1 MTDKKGNPFED
12 DQTDIAIENI
22 VFVGLDDI
30 TAALLEAQ
38 KAALEDGDNTRW
50 NDLERMKGVIAT
62 ARQGIEKIL
71 KDIGKRDKT

>member
-1 MTDKKGNPFED
+1 MTDKKSNPFED
-12 DQTDIAIENI
+12 DQIDIAIENI

-38 KAALEDGDNTRW
+38 KAALEDGDNTRFD
-50 NDLERMKGVIAT
+50 DLERMKGVITT

-71 KDIGKRDKT
+71 KDIGKRGKA

>member
-1 MTDKKGNPFED
+1 MTDKKSNPFED

-30 TAALLEAQ
+30 AAALLEAQ
-38 KAALEDGDNTRW
+38 KAALEDGDSTRW
-50 NDLERMKGVIAT
+50 DDLERMKGVITT

-71 KDIGKRDKT
+71 KDIGKRGKA